1 MVYSCKNELDNAR
14 DDRDKYKKERD
25 TYKKERDTY
34 KKDRDTCY
42 STMNTVTKEK
52 KKIQGKLTETQSQL
66 NTMITQY
73 DVVKSQYQL
82 MQKLLDVEKQ
92 NVLNCNDAYNKQTT
106 EVGYLKNHNLVNEY
120 FSVKE
125 GLTAQESTAI
135 NTELKN
141 IDRISYTAVLDQNSQ
156 LSSEIEKYRNEYSTD
171 DQKINYEEQTIYLL
185 LKANHFLKW
194 IYFFF
199 CIIFLY
205 LLYYTSKYSIYFK
218 IVLFIIIAIYPFVI
232 YTLEKKCYDFL
243 NYILSFLHPQ

>member
-1 MVYSCKNELDNAR
+1 MVYSCKKELDNAR
-14 DDRDKYKKERD
+14 DDRDKYKKDRD
-25 TYKKERDTY
+25 PYKKERDAY

-42 STMNTVTKEK
+42 STLNTSTREK
-52 KKIQGKLTETQSQL
+52 NKIQGKLTATQSQL

-82 MQKLLDVEKQ
+82 IQKLLDVEKQ
-92 NVLNCNDAYNKQTT
+92 NVSNCNDAYNKQTT

-120 FSVKE
+120 FSMKE
-125 GLTAQESTAI
+125 GLTTQESSAI

-194 IYFFF
+194 IYFFCF
-199 CIIFLY
+199 IIFLY
-205 LLYYTSKYSIYFK
+205 FLYYTTKYSIYVK
-218 IVLFIIIAIYPFVI
+218 IVLLIVIAIYPFVI
-232 YTLEKKCYDFL
+232 YPIERRFYEFF
-243 NYILSFLHPQ
+243 NYIRSFLYPL